1 MKKSLSV
8 FLVMVL
14 ALCVLLAGCNKTD
27 VNSELS
33 SSELSSSEPP
43 MLSQENE
50 NIPDKNIMSYY
61 NGMTMKD
68 IIAIWGSDYKL
79 NDYLIGGGWAG
90 IYYEDDRCP
99 FTFCYSSFDIPTTCD
114 LEARICGVISSRK
127 PAEKFYVIDGISTN
141 ISYDEVSQKLDGKY
155 YPDEMSGGNTFKCM
169 SVENIEQILFNWI
182 KESQIPIIKMGF
194 KNLNP
199 PKTYTT
205 TIARPEEVRFYKGGK
220 YCVSKESGLNREISR
235 AIEMWYKDYEDNT
248 IPFTNS
254 AATKEMIAE
263 IKLNETVIEICFDSD
278 EELKMLDKVNIGKRK
293 RLLIPLTGKF
303 AYYIFW
309 GQDDYTYQGG
319 QYNLGGSG
327 LEKYFESITLD
338 KEVQKWESTVASP
351 SKVTFYKDGKQSV
364 STDKEF
370 NHKIAQHIEEW
381 CKYVTMYSAFS
392 GITTTENITYE
403 KYNSTAIELE
413 FDEKTTFYGGVLHD
427 DRKIFISLDGKHPY
441 RIFTT
446 DGFSERWGNLSP
458 CNPGVKQD
466 LEQFFTGRV
475 YEEIPSASRWES
487 TVIPPNRIQL
497 YKNGK
502 MLEELTDKDVNH
514 KIAQNIESWYLYQES
529 IKLQDTPNAEETILN
544 IRKNETY
551 IELIFHSEIKFY
563 GQHIV
568 DKDTC
573 CLLIPITGD
582 YAYCMF
588 VSDNTYNY
596 NQFSFDGKSK
606 KLDDFFDTLK

>member
-1 MKKSLSV
+1 MKKVLSIFIISIMV
-8 FLVMVL
+8 F
-14 ALCVLLAGCNKTD
+14 CLLFTGCNKTN

-33 SSELSSSEPP
+33 SSEPT
-43 MLSQENE
+43 MLPEENKD
-50 NIPDKNIMSYY
+50 IPNENIMSYY

-68 IIAIWGSDYKL
+68 AITIWGSDYKL

-90 IYYEDDRCP
+90 VYYEDGRCP
-99 FTFCYSSFDIPTTCD
+99 FTFCYSSFNIPTSCD
-114 LEARICGVISSRK
+114 LDAKICGVISSRQ
-127 PAEKFYVIDGISTN
+127 PADNFYVIDGISTN
-141 ISYDEVSQKLDGKY
+141 ISYDEVSQKLDGEY
-155 YPDEMSGGNTFKCM
+155 YPDEMSGGNTFKCT
-169 SVENIEQILFNWI
+169 SVENVEQILFNWI
-182 KESQIPIIKMGF
+182 TEPKTPKVEMQF
-194 KNLNP
+194 KNPNP

-205 TIARPEEVRFYKGGK
+205 TIARPEEVRFYKGGM
-220 YCVSKESGLNREISR
+220 YCVSENNNLNREISR
-235 AIEMWYKDYEDNT
+235 TIEMWYKDYEDNT

-263 IKLNETVIEICFDSD
+263 IKLNEIVIEICFDSD
-278 EELKMLDKVNIGKRK
+278 EELKMLDKVNVGKRK

-327 LEKYFESITLD
+327 LEKYFKSITLD
-338 KEVQKWESTVASP
+338 KEVRKWESTVAP
-351 SKVTFYKDGKQSV
+351 PKKVTFYKDGKQSV

-381 CKYVTMYSAFS
+381 CKYVTMYSAFN

-403 KYNSTAIELE
+403 KHNSTAIELE
-413 FDEKTTFYGGVLHD
+413 FDEETTFYGGVLHD

-441 RIFTT
+441 TIFTN
-446 DGFSERWGNLSP
+446 DGFSEQWGNLSP
-458 CNPGVKQD
+458 HNPSINKN

-475 YEEIPSASRWES
+475 FEDIPPVDRWQS

-502 MLEELTDKDVNH
+502 MLEELTDKNVNH

-529 IKLQDTPNAEETILN
+529 IKLQDTPNVEETILN

-596 NQFSFDGKSK
+596 NQFSADGKSQ
-606 KLDDFFDTLK
+606 KLEDFFDTLKQK